1 MLRRLMCAAS
11 RSAEPSGKSSSL
23 FVIHASKSQSS
34 IFDRRISSH
43 IVSTRIETS
52 IVFDRAN
59 RGLLA
64 EAPCS
69 GGGGCI
75 ACDRN
80 EEEECFPRPP
90 KPPLSRG
97 RRRKHLRPSAD
108 ERCEKAGSKDGI
120 GVVGMEEAGR

>member
-1 MLRRLMCAAS
+1 MSGRALVIRTS
-11 RSAEPSGKSSSL
+11 RS
-23 FVIHASKSQSS
+23 ISS
-34 IFDRRISSH
+34 IRVRRISSL
-43 IVSTRIETS
+43 IDSTRIVAS

-80 EEEECFPRPP
+80 EEEEC
-90 KPPLSRG
+90 L
-97 RRRKHLRPSAD
+97 HLRPSAD
-108 ERCEKAGSKDGI
+108 ERCQLAGSKDGI
-120 GVVGMEEAGR
+120 GVVGWRKRGLTAYGELRA